1 MHFFKGLGLI
11 LLFACG
17 LTVGYFLAAFEGR
30 RCRQAEGFLA
40 LLRHIR
46 LQIDCF
52 SQPMGQILSTVDVR
66 VRRHCGAP
74 DHATDFPALLQGT
87 TLLLPEE
94 GRLLLQ
100 DFSDTL
106 GSSYREEQL
115 RCCDYYI
122 TRFLPLCERM
132 RDELP
137 KRLRLA
143 WLLPTAAAGTLILL
157 LL

>member
-1 MHFFKGLGLI
+1 MHFFKGLGLV
-11 LLFACG
+11 LLFVCG
-17 LTVGYFLAAFEGR
+17 LAAGYLLAAFEGR

-52 SQPMGQILSTVDVR
+52 SQPMGQILASVDGG
-66 VRRHCGAP
+66 VRRLCGTPRMAP
-74 DHATDFPALLQGT
+74 DFPTLLQQT
-87 TLLLPEE
+87 PLLLPEE
-94 GRLLLQ
+94 ACVLLR
-100 DFSDTL
+100 DFSNTL

-122 TRFLPLCERM
+122 ARLVPLCERL
-132 RDELP
+132 RTELP

-143 WLLPTAAAGTLILL
+143 WILPLAVAGALILL